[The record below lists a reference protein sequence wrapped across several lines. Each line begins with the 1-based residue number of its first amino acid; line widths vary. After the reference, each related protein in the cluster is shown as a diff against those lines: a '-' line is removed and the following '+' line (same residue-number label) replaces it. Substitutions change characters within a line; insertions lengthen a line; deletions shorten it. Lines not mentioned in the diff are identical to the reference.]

1 MNGQCK
7 GKEVCT
13 SGVPSR
19 AGLTLVALL
28 LGVGLAV
35 FLIVA
40 GEDSQAQAL
49 DVSRAEAAASQLYL
63 VRDMNLS
70 TESSLPMNLINV
82 SGILF
87 FAADDGSHGVELWK
101 SNGTPSGTV
110 LVKDMFTGGL
120 R

>member
-40 GEDSQAQAL
+40 AGL
-49 DVSRAEAAASQLYL
+49 K
-63 VRDMNLS
+63 
-70 TESSLPMNLINV
+70 LPPRSYIW
-82 SGILF
+82 S
-87 FAADDGSHGVELWK
+87 E
-101 SNGTPSGTV
+101 T
-110 LVKDMFTGGL
+110 
-120 R
+120 